1 MTYDL
6 AEEAAHFMLDK
17 FGSKPDAALVLG
29 SGLSEVASILDGAIS
44 IGFSEIPHFPV
55 PAVEGHGGHAVMGSV
70 GTAQVLILCG
80 RVHLYE
86 GHPVGTVVLPVR
98 ALRQMGIGELLLTN
112 AAGAIGPDFEAG
124 DLMRISDHINLT
136 AVNPLTGR
144 NEDRWGPRFPDQSQ
158 VYDASLGR
166 RLAAAAERTGMV
178 LPEGVYAGVA
188 GPTYETPAEIRFLR
202 TIGADAVG
210 MSTVHEA
217 IVANHMGMRVAA
229 LSVLTNKAAGLSEYA
244 IRHDEVL
251 EGGRTAR
258 TAMKRIFEEYF
269 QAPEGGSPP

>member
-6 AEEAAHFMLDK
+6 ADEAAEFMLDK

-29 SGLSEVASILDGAIS
+29 SGLSEVASILAGPTS

-55 PAVEGHGGHAVMGSV
+55 PRVEGHGGRAVMGRV
-70 GTAQVLILCG
+70 GAARVLILCG
-80 RVHLYE
+80 RIHLYE
-86 GHPVGTVVLPVR
+86 GHPVGTVVFPVR
-98 ALRQMGIGELLLTN
+98 ALRQMGIEELLLTN
-112 AAGAIGPDFEAG
+112 AAGAIRPDFEAG

-158 VYDASLGR
+158 VYDASLGK
-166 RLAAAAERTGMV
+166 RLEGAGERSGMS
-178 LPEGVYAGVA
+178 LSEGVYAGVA

-210 MSTVHEA
+210 MSTVNEA

-229 LSVLTNKAAGLSEYA
+229 LSVLTNKAAGLSRRA
-244 IRHDEVL
+244 VRHEEVL
-251 EGGRTAR
+251 ERGRAAR
-258 TAMKRIFEEYF
+258 AALMQLFEGYF
-269 QAPEGGSPP
+269 QFPEGNSPP